1 MPNVNY
7 ALAWD
12 QIGERIFETGIDR
25 GVIYPAVGAS
35 YPKGAAWNGLTG
47 VDETPEGAEANDKYA
62 DNIKYLSIYSA
73 ETFKG
78 TIKAFMYPDE
88 FKACNGEA
96 DVNGVTLGQQS
107 RKSFG
112 LCYRTIVGN
121 DTEGND
127 HGYKLHLVY
136 GCRVAP
142 SEKSYES
149 VNDSPDAIELSWEF
163 DTTPVV
169 LSTVDPV
176 TEQVYKPTSIITI
189 DSTKVDAEKLAE
201 LEQALYG
208 TAAEG
213 GTPAVDGYLPL
224 PDAVLAMFAE

>member
-1 MPNVNY
+1 MPDVNY

-25 GVIYPAVGAS
+25 GVIYVANGAA
-35 YPKGAAWNGLTG
+35 YPKGVAWNGLTG

-88 FKACNGEA
+88 FKVCNGEV

-121 DTEGND
+121 DTDGND

-136 GCRVAP
+136 GCHVAP
-142 SEKSYES
+142 SERSYET
-149 VNDSPDAIELSWEF
+149 VNDSPDAIEFSWEF

-169 LSTVDPV
+169 LTTKDPV
-176 TEQVYKPTSIITI
+176 TNQVYKPTSIITI
-189 DSTKVDAEKLAE
+189 DSTKVDATDLAT

-208 TAAEG
+208 TAASG
-213 GTPAVDGYLPL
+213 QDPAVDGYLPL
-224 PDAVLAMFAE
+224 PDAVLAMFS